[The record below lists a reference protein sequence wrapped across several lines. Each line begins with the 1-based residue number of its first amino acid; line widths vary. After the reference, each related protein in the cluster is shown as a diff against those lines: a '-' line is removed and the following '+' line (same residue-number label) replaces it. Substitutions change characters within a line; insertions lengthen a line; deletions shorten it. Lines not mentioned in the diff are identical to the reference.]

1 MNKFTLFSTISLAIA
16 TLCWGIVLI
25 INPESISTIN
35 LRIAGFV
42 FLAICVGAILDI
54 RIMYLKYKIE
64 KLKQDISNKLIYHG
78 IFDLN
83 KKFNQI
89 LEARKLDIN
98 DTVINLCK
106 YGIKYT
112 IIDDI
117 TISIDASSVPESI
130 SILELVTHTNIFYKS
145 RVSNQ

>member
-1 MNKFTLFSTISLAIA
+1 
-16 TLCWGIVLI
+16 
-25 INPESISTIN
+25 
-35 LRIAGFV
+35 
-42 FLAICVGAILDI
+42 
-54 RIMYLKYKIE
+54 MYLKYKIE

-130 SILELVTHTNIFYKS
+130 SILELVTHTNYNNIIAKI
-145 RVSNQ
+145 NQ